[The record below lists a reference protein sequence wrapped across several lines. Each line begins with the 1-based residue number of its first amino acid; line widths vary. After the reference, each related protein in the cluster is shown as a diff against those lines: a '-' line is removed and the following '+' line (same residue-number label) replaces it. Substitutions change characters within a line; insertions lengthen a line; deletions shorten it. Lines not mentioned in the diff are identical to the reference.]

1 MGKLLVVEDS
11 KFFSSIVKH
20 KIENELGLSVVVV
33 ETMKAAKLV
42 LDTRKEDFFI
52 ALLDLTLPDAS
63 GVEIV
68 KTVKDYGLPCIV
80 FSSNFSEELQH
91 NINELNVVDYIIKD
105 NPSSFDYLVS
115 LVNRFHNNASI
126 NVVIAE
132 DSKIQRQMAAHF
144 LKRFNLNVIEAENG
158 DEALK
163 IVTDASK
170 SKTTKISLVITD
182 YEMPKMNG
190 FDLIVNL
197 RKKWNQNELG
207 IIGFS
212 AADDKRLPSK
222 FLKIGADDFV
232 HKPIQPEEFISRISH
247 NLNNLEQIN
256 KLHIAATRDY
266 MTGMYNRRFFFKT
279 AISAYEKACKDG
291 VSILVSMIDVDFFKK
306 VNDTHGHHVGDEVLI
321 KVAQVLETEAREQ
334 DLIARFG
341 GEEFCLFSVGMD
353 PEVVGN
359 YLNHLR
365 QKISELEFESS
376 TGKFQVTASL
386 GACTKKGL
394 DSIDD
399 MINEADE
406 RLYDAKEGGRNKV
419 VLSR

>member
-1 MGKLLVVEDS
+1 
-11 KFFSSIVKH
+11 
-20 KIENELGLSVVVV
+20 
-33 ETMKAAKLV
+33 MKAAKLT
-42 LDTRKEDFFI
+42 LDVRRDDFFI

-63 GVEIV
+63 GTDIV
-68 KTVKDYGLPCIV
+68 KTVKSYGLPCIV
-80 FSSNFSEELQH
+80 FSSVFSEELH
-91 NINELNVVDYIIKD
+91 HELNELSVVDYIIKD

-115 LVNRFHNNASI
+115 LVNRFHNNKNI

-158 DEALK
+158 EEAFK
-163 IVTDASK
+163 IVEEANK
-170 SKTTKISLVITD
+170 SKTSKIELVITD
-182 YEMPKMNG
+182 YEMPKKNG
-190 FDLIVNL
+190 FDLIVSL
-197 RKKWNQNELG
+197 RKKWNPNELG

-212 AADDKRLPSK
+212 AADDKRLPAK
-222 FLKIGADDFV
+222 FLKSGADDFV

-266 MTGMYNRRFFFKT
+266 MTGMYNRRFFFKA
-279 AISAYEKACKDG
+279 AISAYEKAYKDKAQL
-291 VSILVSMIDVDFFKK
+291 LVSMIDVDFFKK

-321 KVAQVLETEAREQ
+321 KVAKVLETEAREQ

-341 GEEFCLFSVGMD
+341 GEEFCLFSVGMNA
-353 PEVVGN
+353 EVVGN
-359 YLNHLR
+359 YLNHIR
-365 QKISELEFESS
+365 QKISELEFDGSG
-376 TGKFQVTASL
+376 GKFKITASL
-386 GACTKKGL
+386 GATVKKFDCL
-394 DSIDD
+394 DD